1 MAEIAPFRGILYTPK
16 AGAPEKLLAPPY
28 DVISDEERAK
38 LAALDPHNCVR
49 LILPEGAGDEK
60 YANAARD
67 LAEWLRAGILARDA
81 EPALYRY
88 HQTFTAEGKAATRKG
103 FICRIRL
110 ARFEERVVL
119 PHERTLAGPKAD
131 RLKLKR
137 AARAHL
143 SQVFGLYSDPERK
156 SDQPF
161 AALEQTAPALAGRT
175 SDGVEQKLW
184 RLVDKEA
191 QAEVVRLLAD
201 EKIYIADGH
210 HRYETMLALRDELR
224 AESANNPRSSVEYG
238 TIFLANMDDPGL
250 LVFPTHRVVHG
261 LSSFDLLALLERA
274 QQFFEVTHLAAGD
287 AAAVRAELEQRGR
300 ARPTFALAS
309 GDGNI
314 YYLSLLRDVN
324 LDDVPSLKGP
334 EVLRTLDV
342 TLLHALVL
350 EGILGIDRVAQEA
363 QTNLRY
369 VKDTSAALALARGQS
384 SYGAVQAVFLM
395 NPTPVAH
402 VKAVADAGEVMPQKS
417 TFFYPKLASGLVINP
432 IVPSEEV

>member
-16 AGAPEKLLAPPY
+16 AGAPDKLLAPPY
-28 DVISDEERAK
+28 DVISDEERAR

-67 LAEWLRAGILARDA
+67 LNEWLRQGVLARDA

-88 HQTFTAEGKAATRKG
+88 HQTFTAEGVTATRKG

-110 ARFEERVVL
+110 MRFEERVVL

-143 SQVFGLYSDPERK
+143 SQVFGLYSDPERR

-161 AALEQTAPALAGRT
+161 AGLEAEKPALQGRT

-184 RLVDKEA
+184 RLTDKAA
-191 QAEVVRLLAD
+191 QVEVVRLLSD
-201 EKIYIADGH
+201 KKIYIADGH

-224 AESANNPRSSVEYG
+224 AESGGNPRSSVEYG

-261 LSSFDLLALLERA
+261 LGAFDLPSVLERA
-274 QQFFEVTHLAAGD
+274 RAFFEVTPMELGPAD
-287 AAAVRAELEQRGR
+287 EVREELSQRGK
-300 ARPTFALAS
+300 ARPTFALVA
-309 GDGNI
+309 GGRLH
-314 YYLSLLRDVN
+314 YLSLRSDVP
-324 LDDVPSLKGP
+324 LDDVPALKGP
-334 EVLRTLDV
+334 AVLRTLDV
-342 TLLHALVL
+342 SLLHALVI
-350 EGILGIDRVAQEA
+350 EGILGIDRAAQEK

-369 VKDTSAALALARGQS
+369 VKDTGAALLLAKDPT
-384 SYGAVQAVFLM
+384 VQAVLLM

-402 VKAVADAGEVMPQKS
+402 VQAVADAGEVMPQKS

-432 IVPSEEV
+432 IIPSEEV

>member
-1 MAEIAPFRGILYTPK
+1 MAEIAPFRGILYTSK
-16 AGAPEKLLAPPY
+16 AGAPDKLLAPPY
-28 DVISDEERAK
+28 DVISDEERAR

-49 LILPEGAGDEK
+49 LILPDGAGDEK

-67 LAEWLRAGILARDA
+67 LNEWLRQGVLGRDA

-88 HQTFTAEGKAATRKG
+88 HQTFTAEGKTATRRG

-110 ARFEERVVL
+110 QRFEERVVL

-131 RLKLKR
+131 RLKLLR
-137 AARAHL
+137 ATRAHL

-156 SDQPF
+156 SDEPF
-161 AALEQTAPALAGRT
+161 VALEKSAPALAGRT
-175 SDGVEQKLW
+175 SDGIEQKLW

-191 QAEVVRLLAD
+191 QLEVCRLLAD
-201 EKIYIADGH
+201 QKIYIADGH
-210 HRYETMLALRDELR
+210 HRYETMLTLRDELR
-224 AESANNPRSSVEYG
+224 GESANNPRSSVEFG

-261 LSSFDLLALLERA
+261 LAGFDVAQVIERA
-274 QQFFEVTHLAAGD
+274 RRFFEVTPMQAGD
-287 AAAVRAELEQRGR
+287 ATAVRAELEQRGKG
-300 ARPTFALAS
+300 RPTFALAA
-309 GDGNI
+309 GDGQI
-314 YYLSLLRDVN
+314 YYLSLLRDVS
-324 LDDVPSLKGP
+324 LDDVPSLQGP

-342 TLLHALVL
+342 TLLHALVI
-350 EGILGIDRVAQEA
+350 EGILGIDAAAQEK

-369 VKDTSAALALARGQS
+369 VKDTGAALALARDPS
-384 SYGAVQAVFLM
+384 VQAVFLM

-417 TFFYPKLASGLVINP
+417 TFFYPKLASGIVINP
-432 IVPSEEV
+432 IVPSEDV